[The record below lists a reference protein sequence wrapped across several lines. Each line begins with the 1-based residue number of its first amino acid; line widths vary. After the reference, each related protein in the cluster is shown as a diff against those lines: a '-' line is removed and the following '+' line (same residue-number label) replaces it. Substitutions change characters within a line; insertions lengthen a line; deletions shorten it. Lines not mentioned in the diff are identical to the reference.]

1 MSAFI
6 TKGRVAFHETDAARV
21 VHFSNY
27 LRYAEGAELAALAS
41 CSLFE
46 DCLRAQ
52 CLLPRVHVEVD
63 YHQALRFWDDYEIH
77 ASLERIGASSLTWC
91 FKIYGSSGLATTLR
105 WVTVRL
111 DARGS
116 KWSYSLEERAQ
127 LMPLLG

>member
-1 MSAFI
+1 M
-6 TKGRVAFHETDAARV
+6 AFHETDAARM

-27 LRYAEGAELAALAS
+27 LRYAEEAELAALAS

-63 YHQALRFWDDYEIH
+63 YHKPLHFWDEYGTH
-77 ASLERIGASSLTWC
+77 ASLERIGASSLTWL
-91 FKIYGSSGLATTLR
+91 FEIHGDSGLVATLR

-111 DARGS
+111 DAKGK
-116 KWSYSLEERAQ
+116 KWAYSQEERAE
-127 LMPLLG
+127 LMPLLA